1 MNISYNKKSAE
12 AIRTGPVDDPGDAPI
27 PGSLTCLS
35 LDSVNLSI
43 TDNVPNDS
51 PDPQIADPSRF
62 MTTCQR
68 VPTAGHV

>member
-51 PDPQIADPSRF
+51 PDPQIADPL
-62 MTTCQR
+62 
-68 VPTAGHV
+68 GL